1 MRLPKFNPK
10 INLNLSPA
18 LRTSIGLVA
27 LFLGWVLLI
36 DILIGIWPDEEAM
49 TRAMRQSSSE
59 NLTFHSAALL
69 QAGNIVELRKTLEAS
84 AKRNP
89 DIYSIG
95 IRTKA
100 GVIIAQSGNHELYWK
115 PSSSTL
121 STLDFVRVELKA
133 DRKPWGDLEI
143 AYHPS
148 SPQTLWGWFTQPKV
162 LAALLVIFGGIAL
175 FSFYLRK
182 IFVYLDPS
190 SVIPDRVSAA
200 FDNFSEGVMMVDK
213 TGRIMLANKTLRSW
227 VEDKNN
233 PLFGKS
239 SKDLTWL
246 KSALRED
253 PKNYPWIKAM
263 AMQDA
268 INGWQLEFQKVNGE
282 TIKAVLNCSPI
293 QDASKNVRGCLV
305 TFDNVTE
312 IERVNNELKLTMDQ
326 LYASQLEIEKQNTDL
341 IELATRDSLT
351 SCLNRR
357 AFFESAE
364 KTFVT
369 HTLKKRQ
376 LACIMTDIDHF
387 KSFNDKHGHAV
398 GDKVLVAF
406 AKTLLVGL
414 RNEDLLCRY
423 GGEEFCILLPDATL
437 EMAMEIADRL
447 RSDVASR
454 AGSSIRGKLEL
465 KITASFGVAIL
476 DKDVETFKVML
487 DRADQALYVA
497 KRSGRNCVKLWEETT
512 TDLAIEKT

>member
-1 MRLPKFNPK
+1 MYFPK
-10 INLNLSPA
+10 IIPKINLSPA

-36 DILIGIWPDEEAM
+36 DILVGIWPDEDAM
-49 TRAMRQSSSE
+49 TRAMRQSTSE
-59 NLTFHSAALL
+59 NLTFQSAALL
-69 QAGNIVELRKTLEAS
+69 QTGNIAELRKTLEAS
-84 AKRNP
+84 AKRNT
-89 DIYSIG
+89 DIYSIA

-100 GVIIAQSGNHELYWK
+100 GVIVAQSGNHQAYWK
-115 PSSSTL
+115 PSSNTL

-133 DRKPWGDLEI
+133 DRQRWGDLEI
-143 AYHPS
+143 AYHPA
-148 SPQTLWGWFTQPKV
+148 SPHTLWGWLTQPKV
-162 LAALLVIFGGIAL
+162 LAAMLVIIGGIAL

-239 SKDLTWL
+239 GKDLAWL

-326 LYASQLEIEKQNTDL
+326 LYASQLEIEKQNTEL

-357 AFFESAE
+357 AFFENAE
-364 KTFVT
+364 KIFAM
-369 HTLKKRQ
+369 HSAKKAP

-387 KSFNDKHGHAV
+387 KSFNDRHGHAV

-406 AKTLLVGL
+406 AKTLYAGL
-414 RNEDLLCRY
+414 RSEDLLCRY
-423 GGEEFCILLPDATL
+423 GGEEFCILLPDATPA
-437 EMAMEIADRL
+437 MAMDIAERL
-447 RSDVASR
+447 RSDAESR
-454 AGSSIRGKLEL
+454 AGSSIRGAVEL
-465 KITASFGVAIL
+465 KVTASFGVAIL
-476 DKDVETFKVML
+476 NKDVETFKSML

-497 KRSGRNCVKLWEETT
+497 KKSGRNCVRLWQETAV
-512 TDLAIEKT
+512 DLAVGQV

>member
-1 MRLPKFNPK
+1 MPKVFNK
-10 INLNLSPA
+10 ISLSPA
-18 LRTSIGLVA
+18 LRTSIGLVS
-27 LFLGWVLLI
+27 LFIGWLFLI
-36 DILIGIWPDEEAM
+36 DIVIGIWPDEHAM
-49 TRAMRQSSSE
+49 TRALRQSASE
-59 NLTFHSAALL
+59 NLTLQAAALL
-69 QAGNIVELRKTLEAS
+69 QSNNIAELRKPLETAV
-84 AKRNP
+84 KRNT
-89 DIYSIG
+89 DMQSIA

-100 GVIIAQSGNHELYWK
+100 GVIFAQSGNHQTFWQ
-115 PSSSTL
+115 PSSNTL

-133 DRKPWGDLEI
+133 DRERWGDLEI

-148 SPQTLWGWFTQPKV
+148 SPQTLTGWLMQPQV
-162 LAALLVIFGGIAL
+162 LAFILAAVGGVAL

-190 SVIPDRVSAA
+190 AVIPDRVSAA

-233 PLFGKS
+233 PLFGKA
-239 SKDLTWL
+239 SKDLAWL

-253 PKNYPWIKAM
+253 PKNYPWIRAM

-268 INGWQLEFQKVNGE
+268 INGWQLEFKKVNGE

-293 QDASKNVRGCLV
+293 QDAAKKVRGCLV

-312 IERVNNELKLTMDQ
+312 IERVNTELKLTMEQ
-326 LYASQLEIEKQNTDL
+326 LYVSQLAIEKQNTEL

-357 AFFESAE
+357 AFFETAE
-364 KTFVT
+364 KIFAK
-369 HTLKKRQ
+369 HTVKKRS
-376 LACIMTDIDHF
+376 LVCIMSDIDHF
-387 KSFNDKHGHAV
+387 KSFNDRHGHAV

-406 AKTLLVGL
+406 AKTLYAGL

-423 GGEEFCILLPDATL
+423 GGEEFCILLPDATP
-437 EMAMEIADRL
+437 EMALEIAERL
-447 RSDVASR
+447 RSDVESR
-454 AGSSIRGKLEL
+454 AGSSIRGSLGL

-476 DKDVETFKVML
+476 NQEIESFKAML
-487 DRADQALYVA
+487 DKADQALYVA
-497 KRSGRNCVKLWEETT
+497 KRSGRNCVKVWEETDNNLT
-512 TDLAIEKT
+512 VVSA

>member
-1 MRLPKFNPK
+1 MQKPN
-10 INLNLSPA
+10 INFKWSLSPA

-27 LFLGWVLLI
+27 LFLGWIMLI
-36 DILIGIWPDEEAM
+36 DVLIGIWPDQTASI
-49 TRAMRQSSSE
+49 RAVRQNSSE
-59 NLTFHSAALL
+59 NLTIQSAAIL
-69 QAGNIVELRKTLEAS
+69 QTGDIAALKKMLEA
-84 AKRNP
+84 AVKRDA
-89 DIYSIG
+89 DIYSIA
-95 IRTKA
+95 IRAKL
-100 GVIIAQSGNHELYWK
+100 GNVIAQSGDHNRYWK
-115 PSSSTL
+115 PSSETL
-121 STLDFVRVELKA
+121 STIDFVRVELKA
-133 DRKPWGDLEI
+133 DGQRWGELEI

-148 SPQTLWGWFTQPKV
+148 SPQTLWQWLTQPKV
-162 LAALLVIFGGIAL
+162 LTFFLVTIGGIAL

-190 SVIPDRVSAA
+190 AVIPERVSAA

-239 SKDLTWL
+239 SKDLGWL

-263 AMQDA
+263 AMQEA
-268 INGWQLEFQKVNGE
+268 INGWQLEFKKVNGE

-293 QDASKNVRGCLV
+293 QDAAKNVRGCLV

-312 IERVNNELKLTMDQ
+312 IERVNTELKSTMEQ
-326 LYASQLEIEKQNTDL
+326 LYASQLEIEKQNTEL

-357 AFFESAE
+357 AFFENAE
-364 KTFVT
+364 KIFANYTAKNRPLV
-369 HTLKKRQ
+369 
-376 LACIMTDIDHF
+376 CIMSDIDHF
-387 KSFNDKHGHAV
+387 KSFNDSHGHAV

-406 AKTLLVGL
+406 AKTLYSGL

-423 GGEEFCILLPDATL
+423 GGEEFCILLPDATPK
-437 EMAMEIADRL
+437 MALDIAERL
-447 RSDVASR
+447 RSDVESR
-454 AGSSIRGKLEL
+454 AGSSIRGSLGL

-476 DKDVETFKVML
+476 NNEIESFKAML
-487 DRADQALYVA
+487 DKADQALYMA
-497 KRSGRNCVKLWEETT
+497 KRSGRNCVKVWQETDDT
-512 TDLAIEKT
+512 LSAASA

>member
-1 MRLPKFNPK
+1 MRTSKVNPK
-10 INLNLSPA
+10 ISLSPA

-27 LFLGWVLLI
+27 LFLGWIFLVVTLL
-36 DILIGIWPDEEAM
+36 DVWPDEDAILKKV
-49 TRAMRQSSSE
+49 RQSTSE
-59 NLTFHSAALL
+59 NLTFQSAALL
-69 QAGNIVELRKTLEAS
+69 QTGNITQLRKMLEGVV
-84 AKRNP
+84 KRNP
-89 DIYSIG
+89 DMFSAA
-95 IRTKA
+95 IRTKN
-100 GVIIAQSGNHELYWK
+100 GVIIAQAGDHEHYWK
-115 PSSSTL
+115 PSSMVL

-133 DRKPWGDLEI
+133 DNQPWGDLEI

-148 SPQTLWGWFTQPKV
+148 SPQTIFGWFTQPKV
-162 LAALLVIFGGIAL
+162 FATLLVILGGLVL

-190 SVIPDRVSAA
+190 TVIPDRVSAA

-213 TGRIMLANKTLRSW
+213 TGRIVLTNKTLRSW

-263 AMQDA
+263 ETQDS
-268 INGWQLEFQKVNGE
+268 INGWQLEFQKITGE

-312 IERVNNELKLTMDQ
+312 IERVNNELKLTMNQ
-326 LYASQLEIEKQNTDL
+326 LYASQLEIEKQNTEL

-357 AFFESAE
+357 AFFENAE
-364 KTFVT
+364 KIFAM
-369 HTLKKRQ
+369 HTAKKGS

-387 KSFNDKHGHAV
+387 KSFNDRHGHAV

-406 AKTLLVGL
+406 AKTLYAGL
-414 RNEDLLCRY
+414 RSEDLLCRY
-423 GGEEFCILLPDATL
+423 GGEEFCILLPDATPA
-437 EMAMEIADRL
+437 MAIDIAERL
-447 RSDVASR
+447 RSEAESR
-454 AGSSIRGKLEL
+454 AGSSIRGAIEL
-465 KITASFGVAIL
+465 KVTASFGVAIL
-476 DKDVETFKVML
+476 NKDVETFKAML
-487 DRADQALYVA
+487 DRADQALYLA
-497 KRSGRNCVKLWEETT
+497 KKSGRNCVRLWQETHV
-512 TDLAIEKT
+512 DLAVEQA

>member
-1 MRLPKFNPK
+1 MPK
-10 INLNLSPA
+10 INTKINLSPA

-27 LFLGWVLLI
+27 LFLGWMLLI
-36 DILIGIWPDEEAM
+36 DIVIGIWPDENAM
-49 TRAMRQSSSE
+49 TRAIRQSTSE
-59 NLTFHSAALL
+59 NLTFQSAALL
-69 QAGNIVELRKTLEAS
+69 QTGNIFDLRKTLEA
-84 AKRNP
+84 AVKRNA
-89 DIYSIG
+89 DMYSIA
-95 IRTKA
+95 IRTKE
-100 GVIIAQSGNHELYWK
+100 GQIIAQSGDHNRYWK
-115 PSSSTL
+115 PTSQTL
-121 STLDFVRVELKA
+121 STQDFVRVELKA
-133 DRKPWGDLEI
+133 DRQRWGDLEI
-143 AYHPS
+143 AFHPS
-148 SPQTLWGWFTQPKV
+148 SPQTVWDWLAQSKV
-162 LAALLVIFGGIAL
+162 LAFFLVIIGGITL

-326 LYASQLEIEKQNTDL
+326 LYTSQLEIEKQNTDL

-357 AFFESAE
+357 AFFENAE
-364 KTFVT
+364 KTFAI
-369 HTLKKRQ
+369 HTLKKRP
-376 LACIMTDIDHF
+376 LVCIMTDIDHF
-387 KSFNDKHGHAV
+387 KSFNDTHGHAV

-406 AKTLLVGL
+406 AKTLYAGL
-414 RNEDLLCRY
+414 RSEDLLCRY
-423 GGEEFCILLPDATL
+423 GGEEFCILLPDATP
-437 EMAMEIADRL
+437 EMAMEIAERL
-447 RSDVASR
+447 RSEVELR
-454 AGSSIRGKLEL
+454 AGSSIRGSLDL

-476 DKDVETFKVML
+476 NKDIETFKTML
-487 DRADQALYVA
+487 DKSDQALYVA
-497 KRSGRNCVKLWEETT
+497 KRSGRNCVKLWEEAIA
-512 TDLAIEKT
+512 DLAVEKT

>member
-1 MRLPKFNPK
+1 MRMPK
-10 INLNLSPA
+10 LSLSPA

-36 DILIGIWPDEEAM
+36 DILIGIWPDENAM
-49 TRAMRQSSSE
+49 TRALRQSSSE
-59 NLTFHSAALL
+59 NLAFQSAALL
-69 QAGNIVELRKTLEAS
+69 QTGNLVELRNTLETAVKRS
-84 AKRNP
+84 A
-89 DIYSIG
+89 DIYSIA
-95 IRTKA
+95 IRKKE
-100 GVIIAQSGNHELYWK
+100 GEIITQSGNHQAYWK

-133 DRKPWGDLEI
+133 DRQRWGDLEI

-148 SPQTLWGWFTQPKV
+148 SPQTLLGWLMQPKV
-162 LAALLVIFGGIAL
+162 LAAMLVIIGGIAL

-239 SKDLTWL
+239 GKDLAWL
-246 KSALRED
+246 KAALRED

-268 INGWQLEFQKVNGE
+268 INGWQLAFQKVNGE

-312 IERVNNELKLTMDQ
+312 IERVNNELKLTMEQ
-326 LYASQLEIEKQNTDL
+326 LYASQLEIEKQNTEL
-341 IELATRDSLT
+341 VELATRDSLT

-357 AFFESAE
+357 AFFENAE
-364 KTFVT
+364 KIFAI
-369 HTLKKRQ
+369 HTLKKRN

-387 KSFNDKHGHAV
+387 KSFNDQHGHAI

-406 AKTLLVGL
+406 AKTLLVDL

-423 GGEEFCILLPDATL
+423 GGEEFCILLPDATP
-437 EMAMEIADRL
+437 EIAIEIAERL
-447 RSDVASR
+447 RSDVESR
-454 AGSSIRGKLEL
+454 AGSSIRGSLEL

-476 DKDVETFKVML
+476 NKDVETFKGML
-487 DRADQALYVA
+487 DKADQALYMA
-497 KRSGRNCVKLWEETT
+497 KRSGRNCVKVWEQT
-512 TDLAIEKT
+512 IEEVIVEKV